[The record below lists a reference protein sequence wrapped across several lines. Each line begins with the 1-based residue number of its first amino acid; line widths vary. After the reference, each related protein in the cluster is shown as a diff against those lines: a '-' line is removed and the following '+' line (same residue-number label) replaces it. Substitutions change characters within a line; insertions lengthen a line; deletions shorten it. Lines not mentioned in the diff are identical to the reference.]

1 MQLSDYETKSIQKLG
16 ESIHSG
22 RWSNDGLVK
31 LIELAGDYLNL
42 CTVPDYA
49 KINHISDVAARK
61 NTAHRKNKVIFNT
74 RYVIDNE

>member
-1 MQLSDYETKSIQKLG
+1 MQLSDYENKSLQKLG

-42 CTVPDYA
+42 KTVPDYA
-49 KINHISDVAARK
+49 KANSISDVAARK
-61 NTAHRKNKVIFNT
+61 NTKHRENRSIFNVKF
-74 RYVIDNE
+74 VIDNF